1 MDKRRNNDSLT
12 FGIGMLSVIAFLG
25 LTIQGCGQNRH
36 MVLASTATNIGVEIS
51 QNPATQ
57 SPQAKLGYQRVE
69 LAIVPSNRTT
79 KDDVTDT
86 TSKGNGAKDVADVVM
101 ELRYGG
107 IFDLGATSGIY
118 QRLAVGSI
126 AVQQPGASLMFAKD
140 ASGTVTKDAAD
151 AIKSLTSVK
160 NTPLSASEKL
170 ACLGRHRADA
180 TAKEKIDAAVK
191 TVSDMTWDKF
201 TDSHPSDEQVDK
213 VLNELKNQNI
223 NCNVS

>member
-25 LTIQGCGQNRH
+25 LTVQGCGQNRH
-36 MVLASTATNIGVEIS
+36 MVLASTSTNIGVEIS

-79 KDDVTDT
+79 KDEV
-86 TSKGNGAKDVADVVM
+86 SEANSMKNGAKDVADVVM

-126 AVQQPGASLMFAKD
+126 AVTQPGASLMFAKD
-140 ASGTVTKDAAD
+140 ASGTVTKDATA
-151 AIKSLTSVK
+151 AVESLTRVQSIPPPVLK
-160 NTPLSASEKL
+160 KVD
-170 ACLGRHRADA
+170 CLRLHRADD
-180 TAKEKIDAAVK
+180 TKRKKIDDAVK
-191 TVSDMTWDKF
+191 KFSNLSWDDF
-201 TDSHPSDEQVDK
+201 VDAPRNEQMDK
-213 VLNELKNQNI
+213 VLNELKNENI
-223 NCNVS
+223 TCDVS

>member
-1 MDKRRNNDSLT
+1 MDKRWNNDSLT

-25 LTIQGCGQNRH
+25 LTIQGCGENRH
-36 MVLASTATNIGVEIS
+36 MVLASTSTNIGVEIS

-79 KDDVTDT
+79 KDDV
-86 TSKGNGAKDVADVVM
+86 SAANSMHNGAKDVADVVM

-126 AVQQPGASLMFAKD
+126 AVTQPGASLMFAKD
-140 ASGTVTKDAAD
+140 ASGTVTKDATN
-151 AIKSLTSVK
+151 AIKSLRSVQSTPPGALKKLNCLKLLREDVTKK
-160 NTPLSASEKL
+160 N
-170 ACLGRHRADA
+170 
-180 TAKEKIDAAVK
+180 KIDAAVK
-191 TVSDMTWDKF
+191 TGSGLSWDEF
-201 TDSHPSDEQVDK
+201 TDTSPSDEQVDK
-213 VLNELKNQNI
+213 VLNELKSENI
-223 NCNVS
+223 NCGGS